1 MKNLFGICAVA
12 LLLTAAPASAAD
24 TRMFANLTGG
34 EEAPNMVLTGAFGTA
49 AVTVDVAGQRITIE
63 LTVYN
68 LPTGSTAGHIHVGPK
83 GVSGPVVLDFTFPR
97 DRIGDFGLLIRL
109 TSADFRARPE
119 VGIATMEDAIQAI
132 VAGNAY
138 VNIHTAAFPGGEI
151 RGQLVPLN

>member
-49 AVTVDVAGQRITIE
+49 AVTIDVPGPRVTIE

-68 LPTGSTAGHIHVGPK
+68 LATGSTAGHIHVGPK
-83 GVSGPVVLDFTFPR
+83 GVSGPVALDFTFPPGR
-97 DRIGDFGLLIRL
+97 TGDFALRL
-109 TSADFRARPE
+109 SLGAADFRPRPE
-119 VGIATMEDAIQAI
+119 IGIATIDDFLQTIM
-132 VAGNAY
+132 AGNGY

-151 RGQLVPLN
+151 RGQLVLLP